1 MKNIAVVAALALA
14 ATTASIRV
22 AAACG
27 GDGGI
32 PPGLL
37 TSLAAPAPTTA
48 VGVYPRIERS
58 HGHTVLTLAY
68 PELDGQGP
76 TVYVDSFEVV
86 RDRNLLRLERRLA
99 HTHGYNL
106 DVSIER
112 VDATRW
118 RVTGWS
124 VRA

>member
-1 MKNIAVVAALALA
+1 MKNIALVAALALA
-14 ATTASIRV
+14 TTTASIRV

-27 GDGGI
+27 GGGQREPRI
-32 PPGLL
+32 GVL
-37 TSLAAPAPTTA
+37 SGEAPARTA
-48 VGVYPRIERS
+48 VGVYPRIERE
-58 HGHTVLTLAY
+58 HGRTVLTLAY
-68 PELDGQGP
+68 PQFDGAGP
-76 TVYVDSFEVV
+76 SVYVDSFEVV
-86 RDRNLLRLERRLA
+86 RDRNFLRLERRLGR
-99 HTHGYNL
+99 TRGMNL